1 MLQTLLPPDL
11 HPAAAAVLII
21 VSFFASALT
30 ATFGIGGGVAMLAAL
45 SFYMPVAALIPVHG
59 AVQLGSNAGRAVMQR
74 ADIAWPQIGAFLVG
88 GLVGAGLGSRVV
100 VALPEAVLELALGSF
115 IIVITWVKFSK
126 MRAMNLPGFAA
137 TGAVTTFASMF
148 FGATGPLN
156 AAAFDKSFGDRKT
169 LVASLAAVMTIQ
181 HLLKIIAF
189 GFAGFVFS
197 DWLPLVAAMIVTGLA
212 GTRTGLAILGRLPE
226 DIFRIGLKWLLTLIA
241 LDMLWRGVDGLLW

>member
-11 HPAAAAVLII
+11 HPAAAAVLVI
-21 VSFFASALT
+21 VSFFTSALT
-30 ATFGIGGGVAMLAAL
+30 ATFGIGGGIAMLAAL

-74 ADIAWPQIGAFLVG
+74 AEIAWPQIGAFLAG
-88 GLVGAGLGSRVV
+88 GIIGAGLGSRIVV
-100 VALPEAVLELALGSF
+100 SLPETILQLVLGSF
-115 IIVITWVKFSK
+115 IIVITWVKFSR
-126 MRAMNLPGFAA
+126 MRAMNLAGFAA

-156 AAAFDKSFGDRKT
+156 AAAFDKSFDDRKT

-189 GFAGFVFS
+189 GLAGFAFHE
-197 DWLPLVAAMIVTGLA
+197 WLPLVAAMTVTGLV
-212 GTRTGLAILGRLPE
+212 GTRAGLVILGRLPE
-226 DIFRIGLKWLLTLIA
+226 EMFRTGLKWLLTLIA
-241 LDMLWRGVDGLLW
+241 LDMLWRGIDGLL